1 MDGPSPAFPHSSSA
15 VQLVRSVSTP
25 WRRVRQRGTR
35 RSTRHAHTRTWAML
49 ERSNLQF
56 RALRSCVVVL
66 CFELK
71 KISYAMCRAVTPYA
85 NPNTW
90 SPRRSPLCASLT
102 VAWALSNTILK
113 SQPRKRQRPT
123 ATRNGQGHAKPQAAR
138 CNRAERHRQTQRSD
152 ETHSPVHTVSGTP
165 LCAHRHPP
173 RRSSRSG
180 LRTTWVNMRI
190 EFRILV

>member
-1 MDGPSPAFPHSSSA
+1 VDGPSPAFPHSSSA

-90 SPRRSPLCASLT
+90 SPRRSPLCAGP
-102 VAWALSNTILK
+102 LSILK
-113 SQPRKRQRPT
+113 SQPRKRQRPQRQRATGKATPSRKRRGAT
-123 ATRNGQGHAKPQAAR
+123 AQSATARPRGQTRLTVR
-138 CNRAERHRQTQRSD
+138 STQ
-152 ETHSPVHTVSGTP
+152 SPLILRDS
-165 LCAHRHPP
+165 
-173 RRSSRSG
+173 RSSDHLGKPWESLG
-180 LRTTWVNMRI
+180 
-190 EFRILV
+190 

>member
-85 NPNTW
+85 NRDANPNRILGLTL
-90 SPRRSPLCASLT
+90 RRRLPFLS
-102 VAWALSNTILK
+102 ALRVEYTQVSTP
-113 SQPRKRQRPT
+113 QAAT
-123 ATRNGQGHAKPQAAR
+123 ANGQGHAKPQAAR

-152 ETHSPVHTVSGTP
+152 ETHSPVHTVTDTVSAHPSRFAFGP
-165 LCAHRHPP
+165 LG
-173 RRSSRSG
+173 RSLG
-180 LRTTWVNMRI
+180 
-190 EFRILV
+190 

>member
-123 ATRNGQGHAKPQAAR
+123 GKATPSRKRRGTTAQSATARPRGQTILTVRSTQGGVHAR
-138 CNRAERHRQTQRSD
+138 
-152 ETHSPVHTVSGTP
+152 VSQ
-165 LCAHRHPP
+165 
-173 RRSSRSG
+173 
-180 LRTTWVNMRI
+180 
-190 EFRILV
+190 